1 MLKKVR
7 IKIKTRQQE
16 LAGTLFDTRGAAGGK
31 SLDTDPQEME
41 LLYEGRYHDDGTRIT
56 ISYREGELT
65 GMENTKT
72 TLSFQKSEPG
82 LLRMT
87 RDGAVRTALLFEQG
101 RRHVSYY
108 QTPYMPFEVAI
119 KTKRVENRIAEN
131 GTLFL
136 SYTAELKGANAEQ
149 TEFTMTLLPYTDAPN
164 FK

>member
-16 LAGTLFDTRGAAGGK
+16 LAGTLFDTRGTAGGK

-41 LLYEGRYHDDGTRIT
+41 LLYEGRYHDDGTRVT

-82 LLRMT
+82 LLHMT
-87 RDGAVRTALLFEQG
+87 RDGAVRTALFFEEG
-101 RRHVSYY
+101 RRHTSYY

-119 KTKRVENRIAEN
+119 KTKRVENRITQS

-136 SYTAELKGANAEQ
+136 SYIRELKGANAEQ

>member
-7 IKIKTRQQE
+7 IKIKTKQHE
-16 LAGTLFDTRGAAGGK
+16 LAGTLFDAKGVAGGK
-31 SLDTDPQEME
+31 ALDTEPQEME
-41 LLYEGRYHDDGTRIT
+41 LMYEGSYHDDGTRVT

-72 TLSFQKSEPG
+72 TLSFQKSDPA
-82 LLRMT
+82 LVRMT
-87 RDGAVRTALLFEQG
+87 RDGAVRTALCFEEG

-149 TEFTMTLLPYTDAPN
+149 TEFLMTLLPHIDAPS